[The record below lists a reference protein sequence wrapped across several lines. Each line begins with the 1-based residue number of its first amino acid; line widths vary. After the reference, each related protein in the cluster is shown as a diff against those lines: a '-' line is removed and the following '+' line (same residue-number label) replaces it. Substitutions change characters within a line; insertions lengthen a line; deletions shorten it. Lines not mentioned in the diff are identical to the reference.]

1 MPLSTDVEELR
12 AGGVALVAGS
22 ITDLAGVTRAKYVP
36 LRRLES
42 FQRSGMGVSPSWSVF
57 CVDSGIAFT
66 ENIGVDGDLRIRIDP
81 ADLRV
86 IDDGIAWAPGDLT
99 NQDGTAAAL
108 CTRSLLASV
117 ESALRAKGLTA
128 LVGAELEA
136 TMLSP
141 DAGHATNEP
150 WSPYS
155 VRTSLD
161 RSAFLVD
168 LAAAA
173 ERAQLP
179 VEQIHTEYGHDQIE
193 VSLAPDTPVAA
204 VDTVAATRMV
214 IGRVAARHG
223 LRISF
228 SPVPFEGEAGNG
240 AHLHMSLADDD
251 GPLFS
256 GGQGP
261 HGMRTAGESAIA
273 GVLQTLPD
281 LLGVYAGSVLSAA
294 RLKPGNWAGAAQCW
308 GLENREAA
316 VRFVA
321 ATPGTPHGANVELKL
336 IDPSANP
343 YLAAVSLLGS
353 ALNGIERGLDLP
365 AEVPKDPSK
374 AAQPPPMLQT
384 DQQTVIKALE
394 TSPVAAQLLTPAVI
408 EGLVAVRRY
417 EIATFGDRPLA
428 ETTKALRLAWSC

>member
-42 FQRSGMGVSPSWSVF
+42 FQRSGTGVSPSWSVF
-57 CVDSGIAFT
+57 CVDDGIAFT

-99 NQDGTAAAL
+99 DQDGAAAAL
-108 CTRSLLASV
+108 CTRSLLAGV
-117 ESALRAKGLTA
+117 ESTLRAKGLTA
-128 LVGAELEA
+128 MVGAELEA

-168 LAAAA
+168 LAIAA
-173 ERAQLP
+173 ERAELP

-193 VSLAPDTPVAA
+193 VSLAPNTPVAA
-204 VDTVAATRMV
+204 VDTVAATRIV

-261 HGMRTAGESAIA
+261 HGMRTAGESAVA

-316 VRFVA
+316 VRFIA

-353 ALNGIERGLDLP
+353 ALHGIEQGLDLP

-374 AAQPPPMLQT
+374 AAQPPAMLKT
-384 DQQTVIKALE
+384 DQQSVIKALE